1 MKRFPNTDDARIE
14 RLFDGRVPADDA
26 DLGPVAGFLA
36 EVDRALPEQQT
47 GALEASHV
55 TAMIEAAGIVE
66 VDRRPGV
73 SGLGRPA
80 PKTVF
85 ARRWAIATAAAAAL
99 LAFSGAAYAGVL
111 PAPLQHAV
119 ATAVQ
124 AVGIE
129 LPNPGEAE
137 APHID
142 PVPGVG
148 ALGAGNGATNSNSVG
163 GVGPSKVDT
172 PTAGVNKGGQDLPGQ
187 SNAVTASKGRVTGA
201 TTGNNAH
208 PRAKRRGVGPRDH
221 WPEHGKA
228 PQPQ

>member
-1 MKRFPNTDDARIE
+1 
-14 RLFDGRVPADDA
+14 
-26 DLGPVAGFLA
+26 
-36 EVDRALPEQQT
+36 
-47 GALEASHV
+47 
-55 TAMIEAAGIVE
+55 
-66 VDRRPGV
+66 
-73 SGLGRPA
+73 
-80 PKTVF
+80 
-85 ARRWAIATAAAAAL
+85 
-99 LAFSGAAYAGVL
+99 
-111 PAPLQHAV
+111 
-119 ATAVQ
+119 
-124 AVGIE
+124 VGIE